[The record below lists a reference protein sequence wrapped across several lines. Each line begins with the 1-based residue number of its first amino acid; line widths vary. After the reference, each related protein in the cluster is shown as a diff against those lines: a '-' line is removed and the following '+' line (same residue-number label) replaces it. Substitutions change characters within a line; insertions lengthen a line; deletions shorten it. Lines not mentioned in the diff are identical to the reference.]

1 MKKILAF
8 VLAGLLAA
16 SALTACGGKKTE
28 EKGGDVTS
36 QTESKADQTES
47 KAPVAVPDKIDD
59 ILIGA
64 WTGADETAVG
74 TYIFEKGGTGNFVS
88 YMGDKRSVVT
98 VRWGINEDKLVV
110 SFDGS
115 DVSVEYKYS
124 VGEGEITLTANEKS
138 IVYKSGPNPDRQ
150 DNAVEHQIDPAIAGD
165 WSCTVDGITMAY
177 SLNKDGSGLMTTSD
191 AKNKESL
198 DIRWYTEG
206 EKLYIS
212 IRKLDIELELEEY
225 SYRLEGEELVIIARD
240 RYANKYQRVE
250 EEIDYPKNGGD
261 DNLAGNW
268 YGTDFDMELE
278 ADGTGRYIN
287 GDEKCDAFWGIKDGQ
302 FYFTY
307 IKDDKAKVS
316 VYDYIADGGKLYI
329 TDEDGVETV
338 LHSTS
343 VEESAE

>member
-1 MKKILAF
+1 MKKLLAF
-8 VLAGLLAA
+8 VLAGVLTA
-16 SALTACGGKKTE
+16 SALSACDGKNTE
-28 EKGGDVTS
+28 DKGESSAS
-36 QTESKADQTES
+36 QAESKVEQTES
-47 KAPVAVPDKIDD
+47 KAPVSVPDKTDD

-98 VRWGINEDKLVV
+98 IKWGVNEDKLVV
-110 SFDGS
+110 CFDGS
-115 DVSVEYKYS
+115 DICVEYKYS
-124 VGEGEITLTANEKS
+124 LGEGEITLTANDKS

-150 DNAVEHQIDPAIAGD
+150 DDAVKHEIDPAIAGD

-177 SLNKDGSGLMTTSD
+177 SLNEDGSGLMTTSD
-191 AKNKESL
+191 AKNKETL

-212 IRKLDIELELEEY
+212 IRKLDIELVLEEY
-225 SYRLEGEELVIIARD
+225 SYRLEGEELIIIAKD

-261 DNLAGNW
+261 DNMAGNW

-278 ADGTGRYIN
+278 ADGTGRYLS

-307 IKDDKAKVS
+307 IKDDKTNVS

-329 TDEDGVETV
+329 TDEDGIETV
-338 LHSTS
+338 FSS
-343 VEESAE
+343 APAEESAE